1 MSGAAPSPNGNQV
14 FGYDLTEAM
23 LRDGDEVPRVLEM
36 CAEAIEA
43 RGAFTL
49 ISRKPTRLGPDL
61 VFFSNRLDVD
71 GYLSSVGNDVC
82 CAEVEGGLRP
92 RYVVCKLVFDPWQDV

>member
-49 ISRKPTRLGPDL
+49 IPRKLTRFGPDL
-61 VFFSNRLDVD
+61 VSFLFEQ
-71 GYLSSVGNDVC
+71 
-82 CAEVEGGLRP
+82 A
-92 RYVVCKLVFDPWQDV
+92 